1 MSWCREFVLNGVNVA
16 VLGAL
21 FTFGATPRPDS
32 VGLKDYGGGVK
43 QLNLC
48 PKTPNC
54 ISTGAR
60 TRADSFACC

>member
-1 MSWCREFVLNGVNVA
+1 MLNGVNVA

-54 ISTGAR
+54 ISTGA
-60 TRADSFACC
+60 